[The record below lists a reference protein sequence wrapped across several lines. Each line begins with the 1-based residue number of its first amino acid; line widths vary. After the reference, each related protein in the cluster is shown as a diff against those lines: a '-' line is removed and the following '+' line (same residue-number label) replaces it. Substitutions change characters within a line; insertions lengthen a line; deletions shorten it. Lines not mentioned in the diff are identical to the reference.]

1 MMTVKKIDRTYLA
14 IGMMSG
20 TSVDGID
27 VALIETNGRD
37 HVKPLSSAFYAY
49 QEDEQASIRSCFG
62 LERDEDG
69 RVAAA
74 SQLVTTRHIAAVQDF
89 LVSHGLTADDVDV
102 IGFHGQ
108 TVFHAPD
115 RGFTWQIGDGQAVA
129 DATAIHVVCNMRA
142 ADVKAGGQGAP
153 LVPLYHRALASTLEK
168 PVAILNLGGVGNVT
182 YIGPQD
188 TDLLAFDTGP
198 GNALIDRWVRQE
210 AGLPYD
216 GGGKL
221 ASEGNVDQASID
233 RWLKHPYFAAK
244 PPKSLDVLDLWQ
256 DELQAIQ
263 DKKWNI
269 ADGAATLA
277 AYTVQTAAL
286 AARYFP
292 QAPDCWYVCGGG
304 RHNQA
309 IMQGLAAQLSCP
321 VQTVEDFDLCGD
333 SIEAEAFAYLAVRSR
348 LQLPLT
354 MPGTTGVDAPLTGG
368 DFCLANNRAGKIQT
382 SAVS

>member
-1 MMTVKKIDRTYLA
+1 MMTVQKIDRTYLA

-37 HVKPLSSAFYAY
+37 HVKPLSLAFYAY

-263 DKKWNI
+263 DKNGILRTARPHWRPI
-269 ADGAATLA
+269 RCRQRRLRRAISRRHRTVGMCVVVVATIKPLCRDWPRSCR
-277 AYTVQTAAL
+277 V
-286 AARYFP
+286 RYKRLKILIFAVIQSRP
-292 QAPDCWYVCGGG
+292 KPLPISPSGPVC
-304 RHNQA
+304 
-309 IMQGLAAQLSCP
+309 SC
-321 VQTVEDFDLCGD
+321 
-333 SIEAEAFAYLAVRSR
+333 R
-348 LQLPLT
+348 
-354 MPGTTGVDAPLTGG
+354 
-368 DFCLANNRAGKIQT
+368 
-382 SAVS
+382 